1 MWHTDMWHNGDWA
14 WGMWFMPLIW
24 FLVLAAIVV
33 GVIFL
38 VRAVNRSQSSP
49 AGETTAA
56 ERHAPPPVED
66 PREILKR
73 RYVRGEIDR
82 DEYLQKR
89 DDLEP

>member
-49 AGETTAA
+49 AGETAA
-56 ERHAPPPVED
+56 DHRTPPPADD

-73 RYVRGEIDR
+73 RYVAGEIDR

-89 DDLEP
+89 EDLEP